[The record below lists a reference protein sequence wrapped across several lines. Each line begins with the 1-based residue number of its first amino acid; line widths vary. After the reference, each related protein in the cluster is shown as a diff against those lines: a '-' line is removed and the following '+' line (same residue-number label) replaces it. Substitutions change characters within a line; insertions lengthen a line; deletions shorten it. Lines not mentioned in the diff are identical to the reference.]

1 MSKSPSKMIVI
12 QLLGSFRAKVEPSGQ
27 SIDFKSKK
35 ARALLSYIAMQDDFS
50 ASREKISNLLW
61 ERVIAAEG
69 VRNDGE
75 EILFEK
81 AADTLIQLRMLVGS
95 SSD

>member
-1 MSKSPSKMIVI
+1 MNLDELDERIDRLSIEKQLKM
-12 QLLGSFRAKVEPSGQ
+12 
-27 SIDFKSKK
+27 
-35 ARALLSYIAMQDDFS
+35 LLSNLAD
-50 ASREKISNLLW
+50 AKRRLEISNLLW